1 MRVKCPHLGC
11 RICGCLL
18 PGRVF
23 DRLPTLKM
31 VTPTIREERMEVAE
45 QGDNRAHV
53 CYGSPG
59 NKIDV
64 FLALTSQDGEAGPG
78 CERKSAFLK

>member
-1 MRVKCPHLGC
+1 
-11 RICGCLL
+11 
-18 PGRVF
+18 
-23 DRLPTLKM
+23 
-31 VTPTIREERMEVAE
+31 MEVAE